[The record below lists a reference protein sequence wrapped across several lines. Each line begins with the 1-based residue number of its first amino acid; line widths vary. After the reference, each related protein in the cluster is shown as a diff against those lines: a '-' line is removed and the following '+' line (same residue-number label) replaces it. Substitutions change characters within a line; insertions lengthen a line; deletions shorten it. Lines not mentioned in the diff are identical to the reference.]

1 MRKEEKDIFI
11 RSVHNIVRLI
21 PLGRVTSY
29 GAIAKAAG
37 FPNFSRMVGSILSHP
52 SATALPA
59 HRVTNSQGIL
69 SGKSAFGTNQEMQ
82 NLLEAEGIII
92 KKDKIQNW
100 KNVFWNPI
108 DEILIE

>member
-1 MRKEEKDIFI
+1 MQKEEKDIFI
-11 RSVHNIVRLI
+11 QAVYNIVRLI

-37 FPNFSRMVGSILSHP
+37 LPNFSRMVGSILSHS
-52 SATALPA
+52 SARKIPA

-69 SGKSAFGTNQEMQ
+69 SGKLAFGSNNEMQ
-82 NLLEAEGIII
+82 TLLESEGIVII
-92 KKDKIQNW
+92 NNKVQNW

-108 DEILIE
+108 DEILME